1 MLIVLQAI
9 DRAQRAEIKTDVV
22 AALERKLHIAD
33 RVSADRDGWL
43 NPHERIVF
51 LRKLGRGMSS

>member
-1 MLIVLQAI
+1 MQAI
-9 DRAQRAEIKTDVV
+9 DRAQSAAVKTDDA

-43 NPHERIVF
+43 NPHERIVI
-51 LRKLGRGMSS
+51 LRKLGRGMSW